1 MAITKNYNRQCLA
14 VAHLTI
20 ALADIVDGGA
30 VQPVIELPAGAVV
43 TGGSVIVTEVFN
55 AATTATL
62 GLGDSV
68 DPDRYTPTPLDVSTL
83 GAKALLPTGFVM
95 LNKGDILATY
105 ASTGIAATTGELLL
119 VVEYL
124 DVQKAEWTQG

>member
-30 VQPVIELPAGAVV
+30 VQPAIELPAGAVV

-62 GLGDSV
+62 DLGDSV
-68 DPDRYTPTPLDVSTL
+68 DPNRYTPTPLDLKTL
-83 GAKALLPTGFVM
+83 GAKELLPDGFVM

-105 ASTGIAATTGELLL
+105 ASTGTAATTGELLL